1 MRIPQKELQ
10 VEDEEEILVME
21 MEEIEKHS
29 QELLR
34 MTDKMEIGLY
44 QLMWMGDMKQDR
56 NLESPLL
63 LCLQDLLIG
72 VV

>member
-10 VEDEEEILVME
+10 VEDEEEILVVE

-34 MTDKMEIGLY
+34 MTDEMEIGLY

-56 NLESPLL
+56 NLKSPLL
-63 LCLQDLLIG
+63 LHL
-72 VV
+72 

>member
-34 MTDKMEIGLY
+34 MTDEMEIGLY

-56 NLESPLL
+56 NLESSLL
-63 LCLQDLLIG
+63 LCL
-72 VV
+72 